1 MRSSRLY
8 THSLSP
14 LLFSPLLAAPR
25 RVHVRC
31 IDVLP
36 RLVRRCEARIVELS
50 FRRRARRSMPRRPRD
65 EGNRGGSKDGRR
77 VGRSK
82 RRNSRGDVCILKP
95 PDARSRRDETR
106 RYAVSLLAR
115 RDTHTTDPGPELFRR
130 RAAPRTHN
138 IFAPRAY
145 VRACVHACRAYV
157 RTVRLFFQPL
167 PMMEGESGKSIELR
181 PFFFYRASIAEKWRT
196 TPYDLS

>member
-106 RYAVSLLAR
+106 RD
-115 RDTHTTDPGPELFRR
+115 DTRFLSSRGETRTPLIRVRNFFD
-130 RAAPRTHN
+130 AAPRHART
-138 IFAPRAY
+138 IFLRRVRTC
-145 VRACVHACRAYV
+145 VRACMRAV
-157 RTVRLFFQPL
+157 RTYVLSVSFFN
-167 PMMEGESGKSIELR
+167 
-181 PFFFYRASIAEKWRT
+181 
-196 TPYDLS
+196 LSR